1 MDTKVKYLVLG
12 GGVSG
17 LAFANFV
24 NSDDYLILEK
34 ESELGG
40 YCRTIN
46 QDGFIWDYAG
56 HFFHFATE
64 TLKSFFKDKID
75 DEKLV
80 ERTKVTKIY
89 FDDDLIDFPFQSN
102 IHQLK
107 KDKFQECLYDLYFRN
122 DKDAYDSFLDMLYAK
137 FGKAITDYFLK
148 PYNEKLYA
156 CDLNTLDVNA
166 MGRFFPY
173 ANLEQVIKS
182 FKKQS
187 VESYNSTFL
196 YPKEGAKIF
205 VDALAESIPDSK
217 ISLNETVLEINY
229 DKKVAITNKREIA
242 FEYLINSSP
251 LKSFS
256 EKLNIEKISRLAQ
269 DFSYNKVLVFNLG
282 FDKKSP
288 NEDTHW
294 LYFPDKDINFYRVG
308 FYDNILGS
316 SRLSMY
322 VEIGY
327 SPEDPVYV
335 DEQLKLTLENLKTV
349 GIIDDHKLVSHCSIV
364 MDPAYV
370 HVSDKSNLS
379 KKEILAILAEKN
391 IYSIGRY
398 GDWKYCSIEDSMLDA
413 INLASEIS

>member
-1 MDTKVKYLVLG
+1 MTKVKYLILG

-24 NSDDYLILEK
+24 NSEDYLIIEK
-34 ESELGG
+34 EPELGG
-40 YCRTIN
+40 YCRTIY
-46 QDGFIWDYAG
+46 QDGFVWDYAG
-56 HFFHFATE
+56 HFFHFATDQ
-64 TLKSFFKDKID
+64 LKNFFKNKID
-75 DEKLV
+75 DSKLV
-80 ERTKVTKIY
+80 ERTKVTKIF
-89 FDDDLIDFPFQSN
+89 FDDELIDFPFQSN

-107 KDKFQECLYDLYFRN
+107 KDKFQECLYDLYFRS
-122 DKDAYDSFLDMLYAK
+122 DKESYNSFLDMLYSK

-173 ANLEQVIKS
+173 ANLDQVIKS

-187 VESYNSTFL
+187 VESYNSSFL
-196 YPKEGAKIF
+196 YPKEGARIF
-205 VDALAESIPDSK
+205 VDALAESVPTTK
-217 ISLNETVLEINY
+217 ISLNETVQKICYEEKL
-229 DKKVAITNKREIA
+229 VVTNKRTIA
-242 FEYLINSSP
+242 FDYLINSSP
-251 LKSFS
+251 LKMFS
-256 EKLNIEKISRLAQ
+256 KQLDVDRVNLLAD

-288 NEDTHW
+288 NQDTHW
-294 LYFPDKDINFYRVG
+294 LYFPDKNINFYRVG

-316 SRLSMY
+316 DKLSMY
-322 VEIGY
+322 VEVGY
-327 SPEDPVYV
+327 SPEDDV
-335 DEQLKLTLENLKTV
+335 DIETQLQLTIDNLKAV
-349 GIIDDHKLVSHCSIV
+349 GIIDDHKLISHCSIV

-370 HVSDKSNLS
+370 HVSDKSNSS
-379 KKEILAILAEKN
+379 KQEILEILSQKN
-391 IYSIGRY
+391 IHSIGRY